1 MLVDLRYAI
10 RQLWK
15 APAFAALAIATL
27 SLGIGTAAAMFALIQ
42 GALLTPPPFDDPS
55 RVVLVRPARTDGQ
68 PFDRAPAVAHWSA
81 WRQSESIERPALYR
95 WTFNFLVRDDG
106 SESMG
111 GMVVTTNFFG
121 RLGLRPILGRT
132 FVDGEAARPDTPP
145 GAIILGYERWQKS
158 FGGDPAIV
166 GKTIRLSRMPS
177 PLPVVGVMSPG
188 VRFLPDPGAAA
199 EPNYDLHAPVD
210 FWLARVPDASRP
222 TSGAG
227 FAVTRL
233 KPGRTLEQAR
243 AELAAL
249 TTRVGADEP
258 TLKDLTADVRL
269 VEDVLNADG
278 RALLVP
284 LMGSVMLVFLIAV
297 ANVAGLLLAK
307 GLQRQSEYVVRSA
320 LGVGRWRLY
329 LQVTMEAVVLA
340 TVGAGTGAGLAA
352 ALIALMRVIA
362 GGAIPRVESVSLGWP
377 VVAFGLAAA
386 LVAAII
392 ASVLPA
398 IRVGRSDRL
407 TATGAGRATAGR
419 AERRL
424 IGAVATVQVV
434 LTIALLSAAGLLVR
448 SAFNLRDV
456 RSGYDTAGVLA
467 MSVTAMERDNWQ
479 AFHSQALERVAAL
492 PGVVHAAFAWGVPLT
507 GNKWPGEIQ
516 LGGVAEASREVDRI
530 SVPIRAVTAG
540 YFDTLAMAL
549 VEGRA
554 FRASD
559 DDKAS
564 RVAIVNEAFVRQHFK
579 SQAALGRTLVFPG
592 QSDRPI
598 AVVGILAD
606 TKTTSLSAPAEP
618 EVYLPLWQSRAF
630 SKHLVVRASG
640 EPLALAALVRRE
652 LRAIDPTA
660 AVEHGTTLDDIR
672 RASVAP
678 ATFAMRLL
686 LAFSAIAS
694 MLALIGL
701 YGVVSLAV
709 GSRTK
714 ELAVRAAIGA
724 TAGEVVGLML
734 RETSRLVLIGL
745 VGGAFAAYAV
755 GLMLQSLLFQVS
767 AADPVALLTAG
778 VLFALA
784 ALVVCARP
792 AWRAGR
798 IDITRALR
806 QE

>member
-1 MLVDLRYAI
+1 MLVDLRYAV

-15 APAFAALAIATL
+15 NPAFAALAIATL
-27 SLGIGTAAAMFALIQ
+27 SLGIGTAAAMFGLIQ
-42 GALLTPPPFDDPS
+42 GALLTPPPYDDPAA
-55 RVVLVRPARTDGQ
+55 VVLVRPARTDGQ
-68 PFDRAPAVAHWSA
+68 PFDRAPAVAHWAA
-81 WRQSESIERPALYR
+81 WRETTSIERPALYR

-121 RLGLRPILGRT
+121 RLGLRPMLGRT
-132 FVDGEAARPDTPP
+132 FVDAEAGRPDVPP
-145 GAIILGYERWQKS
+145 SAIILGYERWQRS
-158 FGGDPAIV
+158 FGGDPGIV
-166 GKTIRLSRMPS
+166 GRTVRLSRMPA
-177 PLPVVGVMSPG
+177 PLPVIGVMPPG

-199 EPNYDLHAPVD
+199 EPNYDLHATVD
-210 FWLARVPDASRP
+210 FWLARVPDESRP

-227 FAVTRL
+227 FAITRL

-249 TTRVGADEP
+249 TARVGADEP
-258 TLKDLTADVRL
+258 TLKDLTADVRF
-269 VEDVLNADG
+269 VEDVLNAEG

-320 LGVGRWRLY
+320 LGAGRWRLY

-340 TVGAGTGAGLAA
+340 AVGAGAGAALAA
-352 ALIALMRVIA
+352 GLIALMRAV
-362 GGAIPRVESVSLGWP
+362 GGSAIPRLESVSPGWP
-377 VVAFGLAAA
+377 VVAFGLGAA
-386 LVAAII
+386 LASAIL
-392 ASVLPA
+392 ASILPA
-398 IRVGRSDRL
+398 LRIGRSDRL
-407 TATGAGRATAGR
+407 TATGAGRTTAGR

-456 RSGYDTAGVLA
+456 RPGYDTAGVLT

-530 SVPIRAVTAG
+530 SVPIRAVTAD
-540 YFDTLAMAL
+540 YFDTLGMAL

-564 RVAIVNEAFVRQHFK
+564 RVAIVNEAFVRQHVK
-579 SQAALGRTLVFPG
+579 APAALGRTLAFPG
-592 QSDRPI
+592 QADRPLAI
-598 AVVGILAD
+598 VGIVAD
-606 TKTTSLSAPAEP
+606 TRTTSLGAQPEP

-640 EPLALAALVRRE
+640 EPLALAALVRRA
-652 LRAIDPTA
+652 LRSIDPTA
-660 AVEHGTTLDDIR
+660 AVEHVTTLDEIR
-672 RASVAP
+672 RESVAP

-686 LAFSAIAS
+686 LGFAAIATV
-694 MLALIGL
+694 LALVGL

-714 ELAVRAAIGA
+714 ELAIRAAIGA
-724 TAGEVVGLML
+724 TAGDVVALML
-734 RETSRLVLIGL
+734 RETGRLVL
-745 VGGAFAAYAV
+745 VGVVCGALAAYAV
-755 GLMLQSLLFQVS
+755 GRMLQALLFEVS
-767 AADPVALLTAG
+767 AADPIALLTASG
-778 VLFALA
+778 AFALA
-784 ALVVCARP
+784 AFVVCARP

-798 IDITRALR
+798 IDITKALR

>member
-1 MLVDLRYAI
+1 MLVDLRYAV
-10 RQLWK
+10 RQIWK
-15 APAFAALAIATL
+15 TPAFAALAITTL
-27 SLGIGTAAAMFALIQ
+27 SLGIGTSAAMFGLIQ
-42 GALLTPPPFDDPS
+42 GALLTPPPYDDPAT
-55 RVVLVRPARTDGQ
+55 VVLVRPARTDGQ
-68 PFDRAPAVAHWSA
+68 PFDRPPAVAHWAA
-81 WRQSESIERPALYR
+81 WRQSKSIERPALYR

-121 RLGLRPILGRT
+121 RLGLRPVLGRT
-132 FVDGEAARPDTPP
+132 FVDAEAADPNTPP
-145 GAIILGYERWQKS
+145 RAIVLGYERWQKS
-158 FGGDPAIV
+158 FGGDPGIL

-177 PLPVVGVMSPG
+177 PLPVVGVMPPG

-199 EPNYDLHAPVD
+199 EPNYDLHATVD
-210 FWLARVPDASRP
+210 FWLARVPDESRP

-258 TLKDLTADVRL
+258 TLKDLTAEVRF
-269 VEDVLNADG
+269 VDDVLNAEG

-320 LGVGRWRLY
+320 LGAGRWRLY
-329 LQVTMEAVVLA
+329 LQVTLEAVVLA

-352 ALIALMRVIA
+352 ALIALMRVI
-362 GGAIPRVESVSLGWP
+362 GGSAIPRVESVTLGWP

-386 LVAAII
+386 MVAAIV

-407 TATGAGRATAGR
+407 TATGAGRTTAGR

-424 IGAVATVQVV
+424 VGAVAAVQVV

-456 RSGYDTAGVLA
+456 RPGYDTAGVLA

-479 AFHSQALERVAAL
+479 AFHAQALERVAAL

-516 LGGVAEASREVDRI
+516 LGGLAQASREVDRI
-530 SVPIRAVTAG
+530 SVPLRAVTAD
-540 YFDTLAMAL
+540 YFDTLGMAL

-559 DDKAS
+559 DDQAS
-564 RVAIVNEAFVRQHFK
+564 RVAIVNEAFVRRHLK
-579 SQAALGRTLVFPG
+579 TQAALGRTLVFPG
-592 QSDRPI
+592 QADRPI
-598 AVVGILAD
+598 AVVGIVAD

-660 AVEHGTTLDDIR
+660 AVEHVTTLDDIR
-672 RASVAP
+672 RESVAP
-678 ATFAMRLL
+678 GTFAMRLL
-686 LAFSAIAS
+686 LGFAAIAS
-694 MLALIGL
+694 ALALIGL

-709 GSRTK
+709 GSRTQ
-714 ELAVRAAIGA
+714 ELAIRAAIGA

-734 RETSRLVLIGL
+734 RETGRLVLIGL
-745 VGGAFAAYAV
+745 V
-755 GLMLQSLLFQVS
+755 
-767 AADPVALLTAG
+767 
-778 VLFALA
+778 
-784 ALVVCARP
+784 
-792 AWRAGR
+792 
-798 IDITRALR
+798 
-806 QE
+806 